1 MTPAANSCLG
11 NCDFGDKR
19 LTKRAIFMGEA
30 LFRKYGQPLSQVFRN
45 ASELKR
51 TYEFLTLPKTSF
63 TKVIKPNHLQTAQI
77 ISELPI
83 VLAVGD
89 TTYLDYKK
97 ILAKRDEYG
106 PIGNGGNGL
115 ILHSALAINPMN
127 GQPLGL
133 LWEKLWHREHQ
144 KKKKKTRTIQEKESY
159 RWVEALERVNQL
171 FNSQEHRDET
181 QPRIIHVFD
190 REGDIAE
197 VFDQVS
203 QTANTGIL
211 VRAAHNRALSEKE
224 CYLWEQ
230 VTSQPVQFFMEIELP
245 KTKKRSPRLAK
256 LAVRYTPL
264 KLRSPQ
270 RLKNQPHFD
279 VYAVYAVE
287 TDPPDGEEPVEWML
301 LTTEEVNRATQ
312 ARVILRWYTYRWRI
326 EEYHKIL
333 KSGCGAESYRLKGNS
348 MEVLLGFLTSI
359 AAPAVKNDLSESNR
373 ARNTSNVR
381 IE

>member
-115 ILHSALAINPMN
+115 ILHSA
-127 GQPLGL
+127 
-133 LWEKLWHREHQ
+133 
-144 KKKKKTRTIQEKESY
+144 
-159 RWVEALERVNQL
+159 
-171 FNSQEHRDET
+171 
-181 QPRIIHVFD
+181 
-190 REGDIAE
+190 
-197 VFDQVS
+197 
-203 QTANTGIL
+203 
-211 VRAAHNRALSEKE
+211 
-224 CYLWEQ
+224 
-230 VTSQPVQFFMEIELP
+230 
-245 KTKKRSPRLAK
+245 
-256 LAVRYTPL
+256 
-264 KLRSPQ
+264 
-270 RLKNQPHFD
+270 
-279 VYAVYAVE
+279 
-287 TDPPDGEEPVEWML
+287 
-301 LTTEEVNRATQ
+301 
-312 ARVILRWYTYRWRI
+312 
-326 EEYHKIL
+326 
-333 KSGCGAESYRLKGNS
+333 
-348 MEVLLGFLTSI
+348 
-359 AAPAVKNDLSESNR
+359 
-373 ARNTSNVR
+373 
-381 IE
+381 